1 MPLATLI
8 EQYSAGPKLIRQAVA
23 GMSPAQISARPVAGK
38 WSTLEVVAHL
48 ADFEVIGVDRL
59 TAVIAED
66 EPVLPGRNEQKYAA
80 RLAYDQRDL
89 EEQLR
94 LIELCRSHVTRLL
107 RTLTDGDLSR
117 RGVHS
122 EAGPLTLEQLLLRV
136 SNHVQHHVKF
146 IHEKRQALGL

>member
-1 MPLATLI
+1 MPLAALI
-8 EQYSAGPKLIRQAVA
+8 NQYASGPKLIRDAVN
-23 GMSPAQISARPVAGK
+23 GMSPAQIHARPIAGK

-48 ADFEVIGVDRL
+48 ADFEVVGVDRL

-66 EPVLPGRNEQKYAA
+66 DPVLPGRNEQKYAA

-107 RTLTDGDLSR
+107 HTLTDADLSR
-117 RGVHS
+117 PGLHS
-122 EAGPLTLEQLLLRV
+122 EAGPLTLEKLLLRV
-136 SNHVQHHVKF
+136 TNHAPHHVKF
-146 IHEKRQALGL
+146 IYEKRQALGL